1 MCGICG
7 IIRFDNQAVDHSKIK
22 TMMLKQKH
30 RGPNDEGIFSHNS
43 TALGFVRLSILDLSI
58 AGHQPMH
65 DASGR
70 YTMVFNGEIFN
81 YIELRDDLKSK
92 GISFTS
98 NSDSEVL
105 LKMYIYYGEDCLN
118 YLNGMFAFAIYDNET
133 GDTFAARD
141 RFGEKPFYYYQD
153 ASQLVFASEIPPILA
168 VYGQENTVNN
178 QILFDYLAFNRTDQT
193 EETFFNGVKKLQHGH
208 YMTIINGIVKIKC
221 WYKLSEKITDLKN
234 SKDTYKDLLIDSVKI
249 RLRSDVPIG
258 VCLSGGLDSS
268 TITSII
274 TQIFNKK
281 DFHTFSAVYAPGD
294 SGDESKFINIFKDK
308 LQNMHFVTPTSES
321 LLENLKKF
329 ILVHTEPI
337 PTTSSYAQYCVMQ
350 LAHENAIVTL
360 DGQGSDEE
368 LGGYHY
374 FFGFYFKDL
383 LRSFRFGKLFKELYY
398 YTKEHKSIY
407 GIKTF
412 VYFLLPRKLK
422 TSIRLNEKGYIDA
435 QFIEKV
441 LKDKKSTITNDLY
454 ASKNLK
460 TACLN
465 HFEYKLEHL
474 LKWSDLNSM
483 AFSVESRAPFLDY
496 RLVEFALSLKSDDII
511 KNGYTKS
518 ILRESFKGILPEEIR
533 LRIDKI
539 GFETPQDKWFRTPE
553 FKELI
558 LEIIHSES
566 FAGRGIINADK
577 AKKLYQKHLNSEI
590 NISSDIWKWI
600 HLELW
605 YREFIDKQLLINN

>member
-81 YIELRDDLKSK
+81 YIELRDDLISK
-92 GISFTS
+92 GIAFTS
-98 NSDSEVL
+98 SSDSEVL
-105 LKMYIYYGEDCLN
+105 LKMYIYYGESCLD
-118 YLNGMFAFAIYDNET
+118 YFNGMFAFAIYDKET
-133 GDTFAARD
+133 GNVFAARD

-153 ASQLVFASEIPPILA
+153 NNQLVFASEIPPILA
-168 VYGQENTVNN
+168 VYEKKNSVNN
-178 QILFDYLAFNRTDQT
+178 QVLFDYLAFNRTDQT
-193 EETFFNGVKKLQHGH
+193 EDTFFEGVKKMQHGH
-208 YMTIINGIVKIKC
+208 CMTIINGIVNIKC
-221 WYKLSEKITDLKN
+221 WYKLSEKLTDLKN
-234 SKDTYKDLLIDSVKI
+234 SKNTYKDLLIDAVKI

-258 VCLSGGLDSS
+258 VCLSGGLDSG

-274 TQIFNKK
+274 TQVFNKK
-281 DFHTFSAVYAPGD
+281 DLHTFSAVYSPGEVA
-294 SGDESKFINIFKDK
+294 DESKYINIFKDK

-321 LLENLKKF
+321 LLENLKRF
-329 ILVHTEPI
+329 IKVHTEPI

-350 LAHENAIVTL
+350 LAQKNAIVTL

-383 LRSFRFGKLFKELYY
+383 LRSFRFGKLIKELYY

-412 VYFLLPRKLK
+412 VYFLLPKKLK

-465 HFEYKLEHL
+465 HFEFKLEHL

-496 RLVEFALSLKSDDII
+496 RLVEYALSLKSDDII

-518 ILRESFKGILPEEIR
+518 ILRESFKGILPEQIR
-533 LRIDKI
+533 LRQDKI
-539 GFETPQDKWFRTPE
+539 GYETPQDKWFRTPE

-558 LEIIHSES
+558 LQIIHSES
-566 FAGRGIINADK
+566 FAGRGIINAEK
-577 AKKLYQKHLNSEI
+577 AKKLYQRHLNSEI

-605 YREFIDKQLLINN
+605 YREFIDN

>member
-81 YIELRDDLKSK
+81 YIELRDDLISK
-92 GISFTS
+92 GITFTS
-98 NSDSEVL
+98 SSDSEVL
-105 LKMYIYYGEDCLN
+105 LKMFIYYGEACLD
-118 YLNGMFAFAIYDNET
+118 YFNGMFAFAIYDNET
-133 GDTFAARD
+133 GNVFAARD

-153 ASQLVFASEIPPILA
+153 NNQLVFASEIPPILA
-168 VYGQENTVNN
+168 VYEKKNSVNN
-178 QILFDYLAFNRTDQT
+178 QVLFDYLAFNRTDQT
-193 EETFFNGVKKLQHGH
+193 EDTFFEGVKKMQHGH
-208 YMTIINGIVKIKC
+208 YMTITNGIVKIKC

-258 VCLSGGLDSS
+258 VCLSGGLDSG

-274 TQIFNKK
+274 TQVFNKK
-281 DFHTFSAVYAPGD
+281 DLHTFSAVYSPGEVA
-294 SGDESKFINIFKDK
+294 DESKYINIFKDK

-329 ILVHTEPI
+329 IKVHTEPI

-350 LAHENAIVTL
+350 LAQKNAIVTL

-412 VYFLLPRKLK
+412 VYFLLPKKLK

-465 HFEYKLEHL
+465 HFEFKLEHL

-496 RLVEFALSLKSDDII
+496 RLVEYALSLKSDDII

-518 ILRESFKGILPEEIR
+518 ILRESFKGILPEQIR
-533 LRIDKI
+533 LRQDKI
-539 GFETPQDKWFRTPE
+539 GYETPQDKWFRTPE

-558 LEIIHSES
+558 LQIIHSES
-566 FAGRGIINADK
+566 FAGRGIINAEK

-605 YREFIDKQLLINN
+605 YREFIDN